1 MDNEKK
7 FDTQKKAL
15 EKLYNQMVPR
25 KYPFIDS
32 IDVTSVHRSDD
43 EYEDVI
49 VVLSVTI
56 SGEYLEDCDD
66 IDTIQTSEDYF
77 NRCQDNTFLMDG
89 FLSYLVSL
97 GKLVIIED
105 FIIKA
110 MRYVWYSNGE
120 LYDDYGNQTNIV

>member
-32 IDVTSVHRSDD
+32 IDVTSVSKD
-43 EYEDVI
+43 EYKYEDVI

-120 LYDDYGNQTNIV
+120 QYDDYGNQTNIV